1 MTCDLSKERMIEV
14 LYDEGISPGH
24 TAELFSHLDNCPACR
39 SDFLDLTQTRRWLG
53 LWEIE
58 AEDLPPASPVPVP
71 GTRWWPTVLR
81 LAASVLIVVG
91 AVSILRGTRLWGDS
105 LSVSERQLMELVT
118 DIVVSRQTE
127 QEQLFSRALRS
138 VTDEVSLQQAAYSED
153 LALRLQALERS
164 IRKASRE
171 RDRIL
176 RILTVQ

>member
-14 LYDEGISPGH
+14 LYDEGISPVH
-24 TAELFSHLDNCPACR
+24 TAELFSHLDNCSACR
-39 SDFLDLTQTRRWLG
+39 SDFLDLTQARRWLG
-53 LWEIE
+53 SWEIE
-58 AEDLPPASPVPVP
+58 TGALPSASPVPVS
-71 GTRWWPTVLR
+71 GARWWPVVLR

-91 AVSILRGTRLWGDS
+91 AVSIFRETRLWGDS

-127 QEQLFSRALRS
+127 QEQLFGRALRS
-138 VTDEVSLQQAAYSED
+138 VTDEVSLQQAAYSKD
-153 LALRLQALERS
+153 LALRLQALEGS

-176 RILTVQ
+176 RMLTVQ